1 MLKKVLKVF
10 LSMSM
15 VLLIIPIKVSAE
27 EPERRVQVVPCSGS
41 DVDLTYTGS
50 HLEIVRLFSIGCFPG
65 SSYTVSAEMI
75 QTISTNA
82 GVSILEGLIDLGVET
97 SISTSS
103 SVGLTVI
110 NTSNVHSQA
119 ALWVSYDDYSAVEL
133 DYLGNGTCAV
143 YRSTVEVPDYYLYG
157 FENSH

>member
-41 DVDLTYTGS
+41 DVDLTKTGS
-50 HLEIVRLFSIGCFPG
+50 HLEIVKLYNFGSFPG
-65 SSYTVSAEMI
+65 DSYTITNTMTLTV
-75 QTISTNA
+75 STNA
-82 GVSILEGLIDLGVET
+82 GVSILEGLLEMGVET
-97 SISTSS
+97 SISTEASLGFTVTNNS
-103 SVGLTVI
+103 SVW
-110 NTSNVHSQA
+110 SQA
-119 ALWVSYDDYSAVEL
+119 ALWVSFDDYSAVEF

-143 YRSTVEVPDYYLYG
+143 YESTVEVPDYYLYG